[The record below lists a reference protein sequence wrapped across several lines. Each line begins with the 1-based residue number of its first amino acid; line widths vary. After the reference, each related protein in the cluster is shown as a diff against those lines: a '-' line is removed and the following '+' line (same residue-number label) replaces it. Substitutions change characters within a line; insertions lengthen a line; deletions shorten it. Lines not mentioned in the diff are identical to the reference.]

1 MAQATELNSFQHCV
15 EYKSQGTHH
24 HNANSYSR
32 ERDKLFQG
40 SVFSTARSALA
51 LQAALSVNKEL
62 IQAKHAAHCRD
73 AFPVLPILP
82 VTFLLLVTNY
92 QLHLNWPSLKIS
104 SRKL

>member
-62 IQAKHAAHCRD
+62 IQAKHTAHCRD
-73 AFPVLPILP
+73 AFPVLPI
-82 VTFLLLVTNY
+82 TSS
-92 QLHLNWPSLKIS
+92 HLSLIS
-104 SRKL
+104 DKLSTSS